1 MNLLQALERL
11 RTAQKELAAQLINR
25 SSLVRVSSIDHV
37 DTENIVKTESQD
49 FLLISAS
56 ASGAYS
62 EGRAMS
68 HKKPKSMFKI
78 FRKKQ
83 RNSVEAAH
91 SNSGPWTS
99 RHSDPDLLSIRPEPT
114 QVPASMKKRTASLSS
129 LASQLEFLFGAIAP
143 REYESFLGGA

>member
-1 MNLLQALERL
+1 VLNLPQALERL
-11 RTAQKELAAQLINR
+11 RAAQKELAAQLINR
-25 SSLVRVSSIDHV
+25 SSRVRFSSIDHL

-78 FRKKQ
+78 FRKKHCC
-83 RNSVEAAH
+83 VEASH
-91 SNSGPWTS
+91 STSGPLTS
-99 RHSDPDLLSIRPEPT
+99 RHSTPDLL
-114 QVPASMKKRTASLSS
+114 
-129 LASQLEFLFGAIAP
+129 
-143 REYESFLGGA
+143 